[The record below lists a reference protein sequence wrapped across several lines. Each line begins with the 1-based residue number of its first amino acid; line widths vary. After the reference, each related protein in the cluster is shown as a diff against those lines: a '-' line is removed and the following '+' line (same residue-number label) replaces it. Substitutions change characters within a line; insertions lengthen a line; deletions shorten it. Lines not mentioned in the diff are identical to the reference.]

1 MERLKQ
7 LREESKLSQSALADE
22 LSTSQ
27 SAISFYETGTR
38 DPSIDMLVAYA
49 KYFEVSVDYLLG
61 RTNTQKPFFVGELN
75 NSEIALLRIYAR
87 LTASKRRRLFA
98 YLEGLADG
106 TEKRKADAAT
116 STQPK

>member
-7 LREESKLSQSALADE
+7 LREENKLSQSALADE

-38 DPSIDMLVAYA
+38 EPSIDMLVAYA
-49 KYFEVSVDYLLG
+49 KYFEVSVDYLLE
-61 RTNTQKPFFVGELN
+61 RTGIRNTVLVSELT
-75 NSEIALLRIYAR
+75 NSEIALLKIYAK
-87 LTASKRRRLFA
+87 LTASRRRRLFA

-106 TEKRKADAAT
+106 TEKRKADTAM